1 MYVFN
6 IGTTG
11 TVHCVMLA
19 TMALYVRRSFFAFYR
34 QDCRLAFARC
44 SMFKVAGHVRIFF
57 PKAHLN
63 NYCKTAKN
71 VYIKLKPK

>member
-19 TMALYVRRSFFAFYR
+19 TMALYVRRSCFAYYR
-34 QDCRLAFARC
+34 QDCGLAFALC
-44 SMFKVAGHVRIFF
+44 SMLKVAGQWTMDHWTMDMSVS
-57 PKAHLN
+57 
-63 NYCKTAKN
+63 
-71 VYIKLKPK
+71 